1 MKYRFIKDK
10 LCLRKEIAM
19 KFNKILNFNYGIN
32 PIKIDAIKGGW
43 AALAFKISDG
53 NNVYFLKVY
62 DKSRPSTSKLI
73 AFINQY
79 ASILVWLDNHTKLK
93 GKTPIPISTFEGE
106 YKCEDDSNVYLLYTY
121 IDGDTVGNK
130 NMSDKQIKE
139 LAEII
144 STLHSYGS
152 HQIPFS
158 TNLMVEDFELPYLND
173 FEIILQKKIEEI
185 PQIIKE
191 PITKYRQTLVNRI
204 GDIKNLSNQLKSS
217 NLDFS
222 LCHTD
227 IHNWNLMQTDR
238 LILIDWEGLKLAP
251 VEADIMFLID
261 KPYFDKFISIYQKTH
276 RRYVINE
283 DAIKYYRFQRNLE
296 DIWEFIEQLLYEDVN
311 NEKQVETL
319 NYINELVTEF
329 EL

>member
-1 MKYRFIKDK
+1 MK
-10 LCLRKEIAM
+10 LNE
-19 KFNKILNFNYGIN
+19 ILNFHYGIK
-32 PIKIDAIKGGW
+32 PIKIVAINGGW

-53 NNVYFLKVY
+53 NKDIFLKVY
-62 DKSRPSTSKLI
+62 DKSRSSTAKLT

-79 ASILVWLDNHTKLK
+79 AAILAWLDNHTKLK
-93 GKTPIPISTFEGE
+93 GKIPLPIPTIEAD
-106 YKCEDDSNVYLLYTY
+106 YKSEDDSNVYLLYTY

-130 NMSDKQIKE
+130 NMSEKQIQE

-158 TNLMVEDFELPYLND
+158 TKLMEEDFELPFLHD
-173 FEIILQKKIEEI
+173 FEIVLQKKIEEL

-191 PITKYRQTLVNRI
+191 PITQYRQTLVNRI
-204 GDIKNLSNQLKSS
+204 KNIKNLSNQLKSS

-227 IHNWNLMQTDR
+227 LHNWNLMQTDR

-261 KPYFDKFISIYQKTH
+261 KPYFDKFISIYKKFH
-276 RRYVINE
+276 GRYVINE
-283 DAIKYYRFQRNLE
+283 DAIKYYRYHRNLE
-296 DIWEFIEQLLYEDVN
+296 DIWEFIEQLLYEDMSN
-311 NEKQVETL
+311 DKQVETL